1 MGFLK
6 KIKYFFDNLLSSRKD
21 NLENIPLSQR
31 GNLSEEN
38 TVMIGMI
45 VACWR
50 SVKSNKG
57 SPPSADHISKF
68 VRLYLEQQK
77 KIGAVDFNEKDWLAV
92 QLIVHSVNSSKVE
105 RFRIEKFWTY
115 DRFLILEKDIGYRD

>member
-1 MGFLK
+1 MG
-6 KIKYFFDNLLSSRKD
+6 
-21 NLENIPLSQR
+21 
-31 GNLSEEN
+31 SE
-38 TVMIGMI
+38 MCI
-45 VACWR
+45 R
-50 SVKSNKG
+50 DS
-57 SPPSADHISKF
+57 PSADHISKF